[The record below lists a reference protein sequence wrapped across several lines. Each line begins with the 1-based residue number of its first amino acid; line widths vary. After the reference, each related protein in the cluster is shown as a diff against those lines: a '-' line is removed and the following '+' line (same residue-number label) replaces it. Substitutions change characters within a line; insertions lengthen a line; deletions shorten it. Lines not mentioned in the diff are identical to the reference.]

1 MLNEIKM
8 HALLS
13 NQTHLVPR
21 YFQSWVEEGSIFL
34 VTELMDGN
42 LASLNK
48 SKVLS
53 EEELLKV
60 VEDVASCLEVM
71 HRNSIVHFDI
81 KPANILLKEQSNG
94 DLLFKLGDLGL
105 SFSLKELRPDM
116 ANFHGEGDARY
127 LAREIL
133 NLEDLGEHRDEILKK
148 GDIFSLGISLFELME
163 RTRLELNGVEW
174 NQLRSGQFQFSKRT
188 RETYSGAL
196 LDLVAQLMH
205 PDHTQRPFASEIL
218 SNPIFGVGPLSKEKQ
233 EVVRQIQQ
241 LQLKLSLL

>member
-60 VEDVASCLEVM
+60 V
-71 HRNSIVHFDI
+71 
-81 KPANILLKEQSNG
+81 
-94 DLLFKLGDLGL
+94 
-105 SFSLKELRPDM
+105 
-116 ANFHGEGDARY
+116 
-127 LAREIL
+127 
-133 NLEDLGEHRDEILKK
+133 
-148 GDIFSLGISLFELME
+148 
-163 RTRLELNGVEW
+163 
-174 NQLRSGQFQFSKRT
+174 
-188 RETYSGAL
+188 
-196 LDLVAQLMH
+196 
-205 PDHTQRPFASEIL
+205 
-218 SNPIFGVGPLSKEKQ
+218 
-233 EVVRQIQQ
+233 
-241 LQLKLSLL
+241 